1 MAPSAPNTPTLRLR
15 STSADRPQTEA
26 VRRCKRHYILDKVAK
41 PISGH
46 GSVAEWQRLIETLS
60 YNAFVVATVCS
71 LAWDGVTYLRHQRPL
86 VSKKKKGGPVMND
99 ENCVN
104 IVGPYVRKFREERG
118 WSLKQLADEF
128 ARQGVPVSP
137 QTLERIES
145 RQDEVTEID
154 AMAFAHV
161 FKTDVSKLYPSNPT
175 APEVLGELRRIQQN
189 ARPAKNRRGFVL
201 ESMSTSS

>member
-1 MAPSAPNTPTLRLR
+1 
-15 STSADRPQTEA
+15 
-26 VRRCKRHYILDKVAK
+26 
-41 PISGH
+41 
-46 GSVAEWQRLIETLS
+46 
-60 YNAFVVATVCS
+60 
-71 LAWDGVTYLRHQRPL
+71 
-86 VSKKKKGGPVMND
+86 MND